1 MLGVALNRVRKE
13 GAAMSSPRPDRPE
26 PTDRAGRSGLH
37 DVPFATIIA
46 VFAIGL
52 LLAAI
57 WTWSSVLLMG
67 FAAILLAIALRG
79 GAQVLNR
86 RLGLPFK
93 PGVLLTALIAA
104 AIFAGLF
111 TAAGPAVSQQFNELL
126 KSLPAAWRQVSDWLE
141 GSSIGQFI
149 ERRIDSSSGG
159 GQSSGSSGGIPSIF
173 GYLTGTITTV
183 FGGLANL
190 VLMLTMAIFLA
201 LDAPGYRGGFLRLIP
216 LFYRERAAGIL
227 DECGTALARWMGG
240 QALDMLVVALLTG
253 LGLWLLGVPLAMV
266 LGLIAGLTN
275 IIPVIGPF
283 MSGIPAVMFAL
294 TQGVDQ
300 AAYVTLLFVVIQQ
313 IEGNVLMPM
322 IQKYAAHLPPVLT
335 VLAIVAF
342 GSLFGLF
349 GIILATPLLLVS
361 IILVQ
366 RLYVEDVLGDS
377 LPARGTRDTD

>member
-1 MLGVALNRVRKE
+1 
-13 GAAMSSPRPDRPE
+13 MSSPRPDRPE
-26 PTDRAGRSGLH
+26 PPDRAGRSGLH

-93 PGVLLTALIAA
+93 PGVLLTALLAA

-149 ERRIDSSSGG
+149 ERRIDPSSGS

-201 LDAPGYRGGFLRLIP
+201 LDAPSYRGGFLRLIP
-216 LFYRERAAGIL
+216 LFYRDRAAGIL
-227 DECGTALARWMGG
+227 DECSTALARWMGG

-366 RLYVEDVLGDS
+366 RLYIEDVLGDS
-377 LPARGTRDTD
+377 LPARDTQDTD